1 MKYIDISI
9 EFAKMVIYFLWFF
22 VGIHALMVVLLTIK
36 ALALY
41 FFNYQ
46 IIIFGI
52 PL

>member
-1 MKYIDISI
+1 MKYIDVGV
-9 EFAKMVIYFLWFF
+9 EFAMMVIYFLWFF

-36 ALALY
+36 ALSLY